1 MEKSAI
7 DKNIITVQ
15 MLGPFQIQYQGKTL
29 TPRDIASPMV
39 LKLLAYLL
47 YHHKKPVHFQ
57 ELIQFLWEDKDL
69 INHKGALKNLMYRLR
84 SIFRK
89 TWDDGDFWV
98 TDGDGYHWKEG
109 LQVSLDV
116 EKWEPLIKA
125 KPESLTKEQRL
136 EALELYKG
144 KFMAECEDVH
154 WKLYVQVYYH
164 SRYISLVD
172 NYCYYLE
179 EQHRYTS
186 IGRIAQRALQIDTME
201 ETFHYW
207 FIYALLKQNKLNQ
220 AGQVYDSAVA
230 ALYHG
235 ESVELSNRM
244 KQLNQAL
251 LGEEDADVYSV
262 ATLVKKALEQDDQA
276 RLLEK
281 EDNVFPTVK
290 MHIQVVHPQDFTLS
304 YEKRVMLEEM
314 EKILLGT
321 MRLSDILIGHN
332 NMQYTLL
339 LINCDLTGSDIFEER
354 LKAKIRYGGEIFQ
367 GVELEINKKLIH
379 SRR

>member
-1 MEKSAI
+1 M
-7 DKNIITVQ
+7 
-15 MLGPFQIQYQGKTL
+15 
-29 TPRDIASPMV
+29 
-39 LKLLAYLL
+39 
-47 YHHKKPVHFQ
+47 
-57 ELIQFLWEDKDL
+57 
-69 INHKGALKNLMYRLR
+69 
-84 SIFRK
+84 
-89 TWDDGDFWV
+89 
-98 TDGDGYHWKEG
+98 
-109 LQVSLDV
+109 
-116 EKWEPLIKA
+116 
-125 KPESLTKEQRL
+125 
-136 EALELYKG
+136 
-144 KFMAECEDVH
+144 
-154 WKLYVQVYYH
+154 
-164 SRYISLVD
+164 
-172 NYCYYLE
+172 
-179 EQHRYTS
+179 
-186 IGRIAQRALQIDTME
+186 
-201 ETFHYW
+201 
-207 FIYALLKQNKLNQ
+207 
-220 AGQVYDSAVA
+220 A

-276 RLLEK
+276 LLLEK

-321 MRLSDILIGHN
+321 MRLSNILIGHN